1 MTPAPTVSLTPAAY
15 AREAERLR
23 FMARRLRDAPDGDPT
38 KARKA
43 AKRLDRQCLAMLRRA
58 EG

>member
-1 MTPAPTVSLTPAAY
+1 MAPDLTPAAY

-23 FMARRLRDAPDGDPT
+23 FMAKRARATGDANGAAT
-38 KARKA
+38 AR
-43 AKRLDRQCLAMLRRA
+43 RLDRQCLAMLRRA